1 VVWHPLPRRAARQ
14 PQRAQRG
21 AALPEYAL
29 AVAVIAVLLVGG
41 INRLQAS
48 ATSEISRRSGY
59 GAPDLNEATTT
70 APFDPGV
77 STTAAPATTTT
88 TTPASAATPALA
100 SSSTA
105 KGSKWTMTVTVTLTD
120 PGGAPLVGAKVTT
133 SWNPGGNGTTTCTT
147 LSPTGTCNVTQDQM
161 KISDTP
167 AATMTVVSVV
177 GPSGQLTT
185 TPATIT
191 SPAPS

>member
-1 VVWHPLPRRAARQ
+1 VVWHLLPRREPRC
-14 PQRAQRG
+14 PRRAQRG

-29 AVAVIAVLLVGG
+29 AVALIAVFLVGG
-41 INRLQAS
+41 MSRLQSS
-48 ATSEISRRSGY
+48 ATAEISRRSGY

-77 STTAAPATTTT
+77 STTAAAAATTTT
-88 TTPASAATPALA
+88 VPTAAVPTLA

-133 SWNPGGNGTTTCTT
+133 SWDPGGNGTTTCTT
-147 LSPTGTCNVTQDQM
+147 VSPTGTCNVTQDQM

-177 GPSGQLTT
+177 ATSGALTT

-191 SPAPS
+191 APAPS